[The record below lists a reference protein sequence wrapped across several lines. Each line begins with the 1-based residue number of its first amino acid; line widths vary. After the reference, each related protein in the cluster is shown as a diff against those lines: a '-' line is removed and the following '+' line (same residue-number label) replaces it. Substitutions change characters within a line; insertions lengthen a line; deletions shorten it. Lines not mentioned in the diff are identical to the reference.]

1 MHLFLLNLEKVCCV
15 CVCDLETSGEFFS
28 FCKVLLHRI
37 FFSSITMEKLVLFS
51 LSFSL
56 DFCWLGNYGMWRG
69 VTRTCRAD
77 RSRRVTATVGWM
89 AKRFVSMVERKTKRT
104 RIVHGKKVVGNSGEN
119 EQNSTL
125 FVRNKIAFFFG
136 TGRIKPKLFC
146 FEHHHHCKISILAN

>member
-56 DFCWLGNYGMWRG
+56 DFLLVRKLWH
-69 VTRTCRAD
+69 
-77 RSRRVTATVGWM
+77 
-89 AKRFVSMVERKTKRT
+89 VERRDANLSCRSQQACHGYSWLNGKEVR
-104 RIVHGKKVVGNSGEN
+104 VHGGKK
-119 EQNSTL
+119 
-125 FVRNKIAFFFG
+125 NK
-136 TGRIKPKLFC
+136 TY
-146 FEHHHHCKISILAN
+146 